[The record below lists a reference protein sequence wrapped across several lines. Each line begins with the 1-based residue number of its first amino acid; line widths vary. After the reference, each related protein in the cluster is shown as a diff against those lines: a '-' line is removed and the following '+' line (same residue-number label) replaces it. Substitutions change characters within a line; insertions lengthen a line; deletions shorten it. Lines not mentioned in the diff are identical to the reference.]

1 MEDNL
6 PSPDAKA
13 TYHDVI
19 VNVMQV
25 KEDQTMYYLA
35 NPDGGKK
42 VEPRDGR
49 YWCEAESR
57 FVDVAENRY
66 VLTARIADAT
76 QECYVNMFNEQVR
89 GSSDSRQRPLIVL
102 KAVALEPQHMQ

>member
-1 MEDNL
+1 MSGEHGTPSPATVLQTEDNL
-6 PSPDAKA
+6 PSPDAKP

-35 NPDGGKK
+35 NPDNGKK

-57 FVDVAENRY
+57 YVDVAQNRY
-66 VLTARIADAT
+66 VLTARVADAT
-76 QECYVNMFNEQVR
+76 KECYVNMFNDQVR
-89 GSSDSRQRPLIVL
+89 
-102 KAVALEPQHMQ
+102 